1 MSRQIVSITRE
12 NIRANRFETRK
23 VEQFSLFYE
32 TSILKTRPVL
42 TLVIRN

>member
-1 MSRQIVSITRE
+1 MSRQLASTTRE

-23 VEQFSLFYE
+23 VEQFSLLYE

-42 TLVIRN
+42 TLVSRN